1 MTTIAPAM
9 QHGHANQCIG
19 VNFYMMQ
26 TESFVSHGNVDAVC
40 CEQCPQRSV
49 GSSRDETCY
58 LFALE
63 GLGHSE
69 AVEGQDPVAAPFRYD
84 IGGTHGDKTHC
95 LRPKGGMVRT

>member
-1 MTTIAPAM
+1 M
-9 QHGHANQCIG
+9 HS
-19 VNFYMMQ
+19 
-26 TESFVSHGNVDAVC
+26 E
-40 CEQCPQRSV
+40 
-49 GSSRDETCY
+49 DETCY

>member
-1 MTTIAPAM
+1 M
-9 QHGHANQCIG
+9 HS
-19 VNFYMMQ
+19 
-26 TESFVSHGNVDAVC
+26 E
-40 CEQCPQRSV
+40 
-49 GSSRDETCY
+49 DETCY

-95 LRPKGGMVRT
+95 LRPKGGDGQDMTNVPHRVLGQVFQGKYNLVVNNLRASVVWEAPCLWFTITITTLA